1 MITREDLEQ
10 AICEC
15 QAEREP
21 NANTC
26 IKLAAFLTIRELL
39 YNTPET
45 NPAHDVSHETLNY
58 SYAAPP
64 DVSHETRPGTVYIDS
79 DSEFAEA
86 INGMDI
92 NKAWALMDELMKI
105 LKPMTPRIYDAVMRR
120 IEK

>member
-21 NANTC
+21 NSNTC
-26 IKLAAFLTIRELL
+26 IRLAAFLTIREHL
-39 YNTPET
+39 YPDNSQ
-45 NPAHDVSHETLNY
+45 PAIEREPPGY
-58 SYAAPP
+58 SYAALP
-64 DVSHETRPGTVYIDS
+64 DVSRETAPDTVFIDS

-86 INGMDI
+86 INGMDTE
-92 NKAWALMDELMKI
+92 KAWALMDELMKI